1 MPRFYKKTALGF
13 MSEAEDPDD
22 PEVTEVR
29 LTADEFQRL
38 REQIARFRKEAEV
51 ARSDAARQEVD
62 ARRRIDRE
70 LTDHKRKVDAQA
82 DSIVAKARR
91 EVEVCELVI
100 ESQKEQLKKV
110 KAELRNEEILN
121 VNLVRIMR
129 ERANQARG
137 IRHKK
142 NHDGYIV
149 LGSRQWTEKY
159 TEEVWDSEEHAEK
172 YGNGEYHGH
181 AIKQGYLR
189 LEKKMV
195 NTWRSIIQTPYSASL
210 PVEPVRARVK
220 KEIGK
225 VSADIGVEYHIDET
239 NKDNCH
245 DWQIPDYEECANVL
259 YRAQY
264 SANYKT
270 GFWELTI
277 YTTKSLRVPENRCP
291 VKQERTQRQKNC

>member
-13 MSEAEDPDD
+13 MSEAEDSDD

-29 LTADEFQRL
+29 MTADEFQRL

-82 DSIVAKARR
+82 DSIVAEARR

-100 ESQKEQLKKV
+100 ESQKEQLEKV
-110 KAELRNEEILN
+110 KAELRNEKSLN
-121 VNLVRIMR
+121 VNLLRIMR

-137 IRHKK
+137 IRPKK

-159 TEEVWDSEEHAEK
+159 MEEVWDSEEHAEK
-172 YGNGEYHGH
+172 YGNGEYRSH
-181 AIKQGYLR
+181 AVKQGYLR

-245 DWQIPDYEECANVL
+245 DWQIPDYEECANML

-264 SANYKT
+264 SANYKA